1 MAKIEILSLVERV
14 GQKIVVEGWVN
25 GIRNHGNII
34 FLDLRDRSGVVQ
46 VFVGG
51 KELTAQAGQLN
62 TEDLIRVQGIIQAR
76 PEKLVNANLATGGI
90 ELSAEKIEVISK
102 CALLPFEID
111 KDTIGI
117 NEQARLKYRYLD
129 LRSERMK
136 NNMRRRHEVN
146 LFLRNYFSQQGF
158 WEIETPF
165 LTKGTPEGAREFI
178 VPSRLH
184 PGNFYVLP
192 QSPQQFKQLLMV
204 GGLEKYFQIVKCF
217 RDEDQRN
224 DRQPE
229 FTQFDLEMSFV
240 EQEDIISLMEKAMIE
255 LVGKLFPD
263 RKIKEMPFPRLDY
276 KEAMEKYQS
285 DKPDLREGKDADE
298 LAFCWVTDFP
308 MFENSET
315 EKKCVACHHPFT
327 RPKEEDIKLLDTDH
341 LSARAQA
348 YDLVLNGFEV
358 GGGSLRIFEKELQE
372 KVFKILGLDEKE
384 IQERFGHMLDAFK
397 FSPPPHG
404 GIALGLDRLI
414 ALLIGESSIREVM
427 AFPKTGDAK
436 ELLTGAPS
444 SVSAKTL
451 KEAHI
456 KIEKKN
462 EKC

>member
-1 MAKIEILSLVERV
+1 
-14 GQKIVVEGWVN
+14 VVEGWVN
-25 GIRNHGNII
+25 NIRSHGNIAFI
-34 FLDLRDRSGVVQ
+34 DLRDRSGIVQ

-51 KELTAQAGQLN
+51 KELIAQAGQLN
-62 TEDLIRVQGIIQAR
+62 IEDLIQVEGKIQER
-76 PEKLVNANLATGGI
+76 PAKLVNPNLATGKI
-90 ELSAEKIEVISK
+90 ELAAEKIEIISK
-102 CALLPFEID
+102 CVPLPFELD
-111 KDTIGI
+111 KDTSGI

-136 NNMRRRHEVN
+136 NNMRRRHEIN
-146 LFLRNYFSQQGF
+146 LFLRNYFSQRGF

-178 VPSRLH
+178 IPSRLH
-184 PGNFYVLP
+184 AGNFYVLP

-240 EQEDIISLMEKAMIE
+240 EQEDIISLMEKAMVE
-255 LVGKLFPD
+255 LVEKLFPD
-263 RKIKEMPFPRLDY
+263 RKIKQTPFPRLTY

-285 DKPDLREGKDADE
+285 DKPDLRESKDANE
-298 LAFCWVTDFP
+298 LAFCWVVDFP
-308 MFENSET
+308 MFEYSET

-327 RPKEEDIKLLDTDH
+327 RPKDEDLKLLDSNH
-341 LSARAQA
+341 LDARAQA

-384 IQERFGHMLDAFK
+384 IQERFGHMLEAFS

-414 ALLIGESSIREVM
+414 ALLVGEASIREVM

-444 SVSAKTL
+444 SISAKAL

-456 KIEKKN
+456 KIEKDK
-462 EKC
+462 

>member
-1 MAKIEILSLVERV
+1 MTKIEILSLASKAGESVTV
-14 GQKIVVEGWVN
+14 SGWVN
-25 GIRNHGNII
+25 NIRSHGNIAFI
-34 FLDLRDRSGVVQ
+34 DLRDRSGILQ

-51 KELTAQAGQLN
+51 KELIEKVKQLN
-62 TEDLIRVQGIIQAR
+62 IEDLISVRGSVQGR
-76 PEKLVNANLATGGI
+76 PAKLVNSNLATGKI
-90 ELSAEKIEVISK
+90 ELSAEKIEIISK
-102 CALLPFEID
+102 CAPLPFEID
-111 KDTIGI
+111 KNTVGI

-136 NNMRRRHEVN
+136 NNMRQRHIIN

-178 VPSRLH
+178 IPSRLH
-184 PGNFYVLP
+184 SGNFYVLP

-204 GGLEKYFQIVKCF
+204 GGMEKYFQIVKCF

-229 FTQFDLEMSFV
+229 FTQFDLEMSFID
-240 EQEDIISLMEKAMIE
+240 QEDIICLMEKAVIDLIE
-255 LVGKLFPD
+255 KLFPD
-263 RKIKEMPFPRLDY
+263 KKIKQTPFPRLTY
-276 KEAMEKYQS
+276 KEAMDKYKS
-285 DKPDLREGKDADE
+285 DKPDLRESKDSGE
-298 LAFCWVTDFP
+298 LAFCWVVDFP
-308 MFENSET
+308 MFEYSET
-315 EKKCVACHHPFT
+315 EKKFVACHHPFT
-327 RPKEEDIKLLDTDH
+327 RPKDEDLKLLDSNH
-341 LSARAQA
+341 LDARAQA

-384 IQERFGHMLDAFK
+384 IQERFGHMLEAFS

-414 ALLIGESSIREVM
+414 ALLVGEASIREVM

-444 SVSAKTL
+444 SISAKAL

-456 KIEKKN
+456 KIEKDK
-462 EKC
+462 